1 SIITAFPTLHSAIP
15 SISTLPLHDALPIC
29 PHDSI
34 FSEHSVLG
42 TPCPAGPRPTVP
54 GRPQPGGITSAVIG
68 WSHGYSNGQFSHP
81 HPRPQRRAR
90 DPPARSRHLCD
101 ERTRRRRRDRE
112 RRRHRRLPPARYGGQ
127 LRERARSRRGGGG
140 LRRRPVDA
148 PHHLQD
154 PRPLPRLGLAYRALH
169 LIHWPTPSVGKYVET
184 WRGLIE
190 LRERGLVKSI
200 GVSNFTEAMLTE
212 LIDATGVTPAVN
224 QVELHPYFPQAD
236 LIAFHRTIGVQTEAW
251 SPLYRDQ
258 GLFDEAPIAE
268 AAAAHGVT
276 PAQVVLR
283 WHLQIGSLP
292 IPKSANPD

>member
-1 SIITAFPTLHSAIP
+1 MATPTDSSPIPTLDLNDGRAIP
-15 SISTLPLHDALPIC
+15 QLGLGIYAMNGPEGVDAIVNAV
-29 PHDSI
+29 D
-34 FSEHSVLG
+34 
-42 TPCPAGPRPTVP
+42 TVGYRLLDTAVNYENEREVGEAVANSAVDREKLFVTSKLP
-54 GRPQPGGITSAVIG
+54 GRH
-68 WSHGYSNGQFSHP
+68 HGF
-81 HPRPQRRAR
+81 
-90 DPPARSRHLCD
+90 D
-101 ERTRRRRRDRE
+101 ESIASTE
-112 RRRHRRLPPARYGGQ
+112 ESLA
-127 LRERARSRRGGGG
+127 
-140 LRRRPVDA
+140 
-148 PHHLQD
+148 
-154 PRPLPRLGLAYRALH
+154 RLGLDYLDLH
-169 LIHWPTPSVGKYVET
+169 LIHWPNPSVGKYVET

-292 IPKSANPD
+292 IPKSANPDRQATNADVFDFSLTPAEVDAISALERGRMKDRDPLTHEEM

>member
-1 SIITAFPTLHSAIP
+1 MATPTDSSPIPTLDLNDGRAIP
-15 SISTLPLHDALPIC
+15 QLGLGVYAMTGTEGVDAIVNAV
-29 PHDSI
+29 D
-34 FSEHSVLG
+34 
-42 TPCPAGPRPTVP
+42 TVGYRLLDTAVNYENEREVGEAVANSAVDREKLFVTSKIP
-54 GRPQPGGITSAVIG
+54 GRH
-68 WSHGYSNGQFSHP
+68 HGF
-81 HPRPQRRAR
+81 
-90 DPPARSRHLCD
+90 D
-101 ERTRRRRRDRE
+101 ESIASTE
-112 RRRHRRLPPARYGGQ
+112 ESLA
-127 LRERARSRRGGGG
+127 
-140 LRRRPVDA
+140 
-148 PHHLQD
+148 
-154 PRPLPRLGLAYRALH
+154 RLGLDYLDLH
-169 LIHWPTPSVGKYVET
+169 LIHWPNPSVGKYVET

-283 WHLQIGSLP
+283 WHIEIGSIP
-292 IPKSANPD
+292 IPKSANPDRQASNADVFDFSLTPAEVNAISALERGRMKDRDPLTHEEM

>member
-1 SIITAFPTLHSAIP
+1 MATPTDSSPIPTLDLNDGRAIP
-15 SISTLPLHDALPIC
+15 QLGLGIYAMNGPEGVDAIVNAV
-29 PHDSI
+29 D
-34 FSEHSVLG
+34 
-42 TPCPAGPRPTVP
+42 TVGYRLLDTAVNYENEREVGEAVANSAVDREKLFVTSKIP
-54 GRPQPGGITSAVIG
+54 GRH
-68 WSHGYSNGQFSHP
+68 HGF
-81 HPRPQRRAR
+81 
-90 DPPARSRHLCD
+90 D
-101 ERTRRRRRDRE
+101 ESIASTE
-112 RRRHRRLPPARYGGQ
+112 ESLA
-127 LRERARSRRGGGG
+127 
-140 LRRRPVDA
+140 
-148 PHHLQD
+148 
-154 PRPLPRLGLAYRALH
+154 RLGLDYLDLH
-169 LIHWPTPSVGKYVET
+169 LIHWPNPSVGKYVET

-258 GLFDEAPIAE
+258 GLFEEAPIAE

-276 PAQVVLR
+276 PSQVVLR

-292 IPKSANPD
+292 IPKSANPDRQATNADVFGFSLAPAEVDAISALERGRMKDRDPLTHEEM

>member
-1 SIITAFPTLHSAIP
+1 MATPTDSSPIPTLDLNDGRAIP
-15 SISTLPLHDALPIC
+15 QLGLGIYAMNGPEGVDAIVNAV
-29 PHDSI
+29 D
-34 FSEHSVLG
+34 
-42 TPCPAGPRPTVP
+42 TVGYRLLDTAVNYENEREVGEAVANSAVDREKLFVTSKIP
-54 GRPQPGGITSAVIG
+54 GRH
-68 WSHGYSNGQFSHP
+68 HGF
-81 HPRPQRRAR
+81 
-90 DPPARSRHLCD
+90 D
-101 ERTRRRRRDRE
+101 ESIASTE
-112 RRRHRRLPPARYGGQ
+112 ESLA
-127 LRERARSRRGGGG
+127 
-140 LRRRPVDA
+140 
-148 PHHLQD
+148 
-154 PRPLPRLGLAYRALH
+154 RLGLDYLDLH
-169 LIHWPTPSVGKYVET
+169 LIHWPNPSVGKYVET

-292 IPKSANPD
+292 IPKSANPDRQATNADVFGFSLAPAEVDAISALERGRMKDRDPLTHEEM